1 LKTLQVLWD
10 EKRGVWGEARQRRLE
25 AWISHLGWE
34 SFRYIALRLCIATSA
49 SRLIG
54 IHGQAPE
61 VSEIER
67 LELRFRN
74 DLRFFPVWKFTGD
87 GHSQD
92 VGI

>member
-1 LKTLQVLWD
+1 M
-10 EKRGVWGEARQRRLE
+10 
-25 AWISHLGWE
+25 
-34 SFRYIALRLCIATSA
+34 YIALRLGIATSA

-54 IHGQAPE
+54 THGQAPE
-61 VSEIER
+61 VLEIER

-74 DLRFFPVWKFTGD
+74 DMRFFPVCKFTGD